1 VDQKTPQHHA
11 EDRAPSREDGKP
23 PWRLLALLMTMT
35 AIGSMSMNILVP
47 AVPRLADALKSDKET
62 VQLTISLFMLGL
74 AFAQLFTGPLSDKF
88 GRRPVI
94 LVGFAIATLASLGAI
109 AMSNAAGLIVARI
122 FQAIGGAT
130 GVVMGRAIIRD
141 LFGRD
146 RSAQMIGLVASAMAL
161 APMIAPLIGG
171 FLDTTFGWESIFV
184 FAATASFLV
193 LVWTW
198 WTLPETRR
206 ISSDDVEHKG
216 LWLNVRLLL
225 GNGRFIGY
233 VLSAALGC
241 GAFFVYVGAGP
252 HIIITMMERSPTEY
266 GVWFIPTAGGYVVG
280 NIITSRLSVRFG
292 VDPMI
297 FWGNVMNLAGIASG
311 FALLPFVSTVGPLV
325 IVLPGTLMGLANGII
340 LPNSIAGAVSVRPQ
354 AAGTASG
361 MTGFTQMLFGAA
373 MTHFTGHII
382 VNANSVTPA
391 LLCMLATAIACLVV
405 YVVLLPPRQ
414 WSALVGK

>member
-1 VDQKTPQHHA
+1 
-11 EDRAPSREDGKP
+11 
-23 PWRLLALLMTMT
+23 
-35 AIGSMSMNILVP
+35 
-47 AVPRLADALKSDKET
+47 
-62 VQLTISLFMLGL
+62 MLGL

-206 ISSDDVEHKG
+206 VSSDDVEHKG

-225 GNGRFIGY
+225 GNWRFIGY
-233 VLSAALGC
+233 ILSAALGC

-373 MTHFTGHII
+373 MTQFTGHII